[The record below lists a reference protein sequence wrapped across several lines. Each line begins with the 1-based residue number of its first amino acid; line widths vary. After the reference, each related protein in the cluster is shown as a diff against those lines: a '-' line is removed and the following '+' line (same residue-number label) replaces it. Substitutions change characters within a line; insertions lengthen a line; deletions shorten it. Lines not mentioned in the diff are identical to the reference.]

1 MVTGQ
6 LFMTLKQ
13 TKKTSKIITANS
25 TFQKLSIQVSLS
37 GLSFCILDTVD
48 ETIVTFEEHSFHKTL
63 TPETALTQVKSILE
77 AANIT
82 QNTYKSVTV
91 IHENELSA
99 FVPASLFNE
108 HELPSYLK
116 FNVKIFE
123 NDHITFD
130 VLKNSELVNVYV
142 PYVNLNNYFFDV
154 FGEFEFKHTSTI
166 LVESLLRKTHTEPI
180 MYAFV
185 ANGHF
190 EIIVIKNKK
199 LLLYNTF
206 NYQTPEDFIYY
217 ILFTAEQLALN
228 PEAFKLYLYGNV
240 SKEDELYNIA
250 YTYIREVEIAKNPYQ
265 QAFAEN
271 IDSSNSYSKYLLNH
285 SF

>member
-1 MVTGQ
+1 
-6 LFMTLKQ
+6 MTLKQ
-13 TKKTSKIITANS
+13 RKTTSNIITANS

-37 GLSFCILDTVD
+37 GLSFCILDTVE
-48 ETIVTFEEHSFHKTL
+48 ETIVAFEEHSFHKTL
-63 TPETALTQVKSILE
+63 APETAQAQVKSILE
-77 AANIT
+77 AANII
-82 QNTYKSVTV
+82 QNAYKSVTV

-108 HELPSYLK
+108 HELSSYLK

-154 FGEFEFKHTSTI
+154 FGEFEFKHVSTV
-166 LVESLLRKTHTEPI
+166 LVDSLISKPSTEAV
-180 MYAFV
+180 MHAFI
-185 ANGHF
+185 ANNHF
-190 EIIVIKNKK
+190 ELVVLKNKK
-199 LLLYNTF
+199 LQLYNTF
-206 NYQTPEDFIYY
+206 TYLTPQDFIYY
-217 ILFTAEQLALN
+217 LLFTAEQLALN
-228 PEAFKLYLYGNV
+228 PETFKLYLYGNV

-250 YTYIREVEIAKNPYQ
+250 YTYIRELEIAKNPYQ
-265 QAFAEN
+265 QAFAED